1 MMNLIWKQLNMKY
14 LINIYLLW
22 YVILFVPV
30 NYSNI
35 KINLILKSFDCEY
48 MFKGNV
54 SISVIQIF
62 NI

>member
-1 MMNLIWKQLNMKY
+1 MKY

-22 YVILFVPV
+22 GVILFVSV

-62 NI
+62 NIW